1 MPAPR
6 IPSGGTRGTV
16 FRAIAEQRML
26 DAKTL
31 LNSRRY
37 NGAIYLAG
45 YAIECHLK
53 YGYCA
58 RKEEIYL
65 PATCETHSWDFLIEA
80 AGLSADLRTAP
91 KILAIIPPWMTN
103 GALHFGI
110 ACTHIGKMMPS
121 AFTASSRSFICSCAS

>member
-1 MPAPR
+1 
-6 IPSGGTRGTV
+6 
-16 FRAIAEQRML
+16 ML

-31 LNSRRY
+31 LNARRY

-53 YGYCA
+53 YRYCA

-91 KILAIIPPWMTN
+91 KILAIYSALDDQWGSSLRYRMHPYRQNDAVRLYSEFQELYLFLRELIP
-103 GALHFGI
+103 
-110 ACTHIGKMMPS
+110 
-121 AFTASSRSFICSCAS
+121 